1 MRILL
6 KEIMGF
12 YPLDEELI
20 IFFDFSGKRSLEDEL
35 SWEELLDTLNKVR
48 TFLND
53 RAKKAKNY
61 TSYGNYT
68 FDYYH
73 HGTAASD
80 PNTVFRSPAT
90 KGMNYGFYEF
100 DNMNNKEVNNVHR
113 PLVKCPETRYAESLI
128 KLKHKFSK

>member
-12 YPLDEELI
+12 YPLDEELV

-61 TSYGNYT
+61 TSYRNYN

-73 HGTAASD
+73 NRTASSYH
-80 PNTVFRSPAT
+80 NTVFR
-90 KGMNYGFYEF
+90 
-100 DNMNNKEVNNVHR
+100 
-113 PLVKCPETRYAESLI
+113 
-128 KLKHKFSK
+128 